1 LAPIDALRPVKKSGS
16 YRPRGT
22 ARLKAPT
29 ISPMESLTQ
38 YYRVDRREIAYIKFV
53 IESYDGVG
61 LLSTVEPQ
69 SGLIVVRIP
78 PGCEKLIDDIIS
90 DLKKTILIEP
100 AAQPS

>member
-1 LAPIDALRPVKKSGS
+1 MLKTPTVSPV
-16 YRPRGT
+16 
-22 ARLKAPT
+22 
-29 ISPMESLTQ
+29 ESLTQ

-69 SGLIVVRIP
+69 SGLIAIRIP
-78 PGCEKLIDDIIS
+78 PGCEELIDDIIS

-100 AAQPS
+100 AVQPS

>member
-1 LAPIDALRPVKKSGS
+1 
-16 YRPRGT
+16 
-22 ARLKAPT
+22 
-29 ISPMESLTQ
+29 MECLTQ

-69 SGLIVVRIP
+69 SGLIALRIP
-78 PGCEKLIDDIIS
+78 PGCKEVIDDIIS

>member
-1 LAPIDALRPVKKSGS
+1 
-16 YRPRGT
+16 
-22 ARLKAPT
+22 
-29 ISPMESLTQ
+29 MECLTQ

-61 LLSTVEPQ
+61 LLSTIVPQ
-69 SGLIVVRIP
+69 SGLFALRIP
-78 PGCEKLIDDIIS
+78 PGCEEVIGDIIS

>member
-1 LAPIDALRPVKKSGS
+1 MLKTPTVSPV
-16 YRPRGT
+16 
-22 ARLKAPT
+22 
-29 ISPMESLTQ
+29 ESLTQ

-69 SGLIVVRIP
+69 SGLIVIRIP
-78 PGCEKLIDDIIS
+78 PGCEELIDDIIS
-90 DLKKTILIEP
+90 DLKKTIMIEP